1 MCVREKKPDKDQMT
15 KSLNYD
21 QETLGKCMERRHEG
35 LHKRKGPGMRN
46 LLSKYVMVENDKNNK
61 NDLELKGT
69 VQAGKS
75 GRVSGGCDRWGK
87 G

>member
-46 LLSKYVMVENDKNNK
+46 LLSKYVMVENAKNNK
-61 NDLELKGT
+61 KDLELKGT
-69 VQAGKS
+69 VQTGKS
-75 GRVSGGCDRWGK
+75 GGVSGGCDIWRK